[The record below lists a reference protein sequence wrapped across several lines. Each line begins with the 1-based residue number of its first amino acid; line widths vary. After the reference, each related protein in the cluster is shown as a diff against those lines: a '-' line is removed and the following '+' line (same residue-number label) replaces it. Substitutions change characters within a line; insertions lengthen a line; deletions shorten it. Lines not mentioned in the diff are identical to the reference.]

1 MRHAAPLLMV
11 CLLLQ
16 GCAGAVMVG
25 AVSGAMMANDERT
38 VKTQIDDTNT
48 DFRITS
54 ALLEQEDLKKTNQ
67 YHWCVRQWQC
77 AYDRPS
83 P

>member
-38 VKTQIDDTNT
+38 VKTQLTTSQSTFMTRQTMLPALTN
-48 DFRITS
+48 R
-54 ALLEQEDLKKTNQ
+54 
-67 YHWCVRQWQC
+67 H
-77 AYDRPS
+77 
-83 P
+83 